1 METQTE
7 LQREL
12 MAVLEPAQRKF
23 DEGLEEVRAIRKEL
37 LARKEAGDRPDAQPV
52 RDLEARLAEVEA
64 KQAEVTEQVRLATT
78 RITEAQAAEKRG
90 VWDDV
95 FVRDVPALMEAMK
108 SRDGFE
114 RAITSGSTLASY
126 GKLNPEQESQFLDFL
141 IEKQVALSRVNV
153 RRMQSPTAYL
163 DELVTASRKLRA
175 AQENTA
181 PSVAD
186 AFTTA
191 RRSLATVET
200 IWAEDITLNFIEDN
214 IERGNINEH
223 IARNLATAFG
233 NDHNDLFW
241 NGDEGDS
248 DDFLGINDGIIDI
261 AKADAGVVDVDAT
274 SITKAQ
280 EVLAAAHRAFPYDYA
295 ARPDLNPVFF
305 VPYKFAITYADE
317 LTGRGTAFADQVLLN
332 GLPNLRYFGIPVVA
346 DPHLAGDE
354 AVLTP
359 AQNLVWGVQRGVT
372 IESQWNPRKRVVEY
386 TITARTDQNYAKSKA
401 LVLIDAIEAALR

>member
-295 ARPDLNPVFF
+295 ARADLNPVFF